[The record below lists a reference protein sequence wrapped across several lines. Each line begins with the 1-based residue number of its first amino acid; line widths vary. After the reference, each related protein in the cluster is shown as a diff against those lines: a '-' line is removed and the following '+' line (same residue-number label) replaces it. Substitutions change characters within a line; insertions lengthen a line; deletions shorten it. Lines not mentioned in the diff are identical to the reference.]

1 MTLAQAK
8 TRHAQQAAEI
18 RRHDHL
24 YYVEAKPTV
33 SDYDY
38 DQIYQELVNLEEKYP
53 DLVTPESPTQRV
65 AGKPSEGFKRI
76 HHKIPMLSLEKIKAA
91 DHPTSAEEPDVEK
104 RKRQQDENT
113 LKELESFDATMHK
126 QLGKDRIEYVM
137 EPKADGV
144 SICVHYRK
152 GKLVLGATRGDGQEG
167 DDITT
172 NIRTIRSLPLELK
185 TDDPPELLEVRGEAY
200 ISMAEFEKLNDKL
213 REAGEKP
220 FPNARNA
227 TAGTLKQLD
236 PKLVAERPISI
247 VFYAV
252 GMCEGIEFTTHA
264 EVLET
269 LKKFG
274 LPTQKL
280 WWKCDGIE
288 AVEKAYLKNVVAQ
301 YDEKADLR
309 TKLPYEIDGIVL
321 KVNDME
327 DWERIPMK
335 ARAPGYA
342 IVHKPIPW
350 ITPAETKL
358 NNITVQVGR
367 TGVLTPVA
375 ELEPVFLQGST
386 IARATL
392 HNEDE
397 IKRKDIR
404 IGDTVVVRKAGMV
417 IPEVVEVV
425 KSKRPSSTHEFD
437 FYKHIHGKCP
447 VCGGT
452 VARDPK
458 YSAWR
463 CENLHCPA
471 QATRRVEFFTA
482 RSALDIESVGGIVA
496 DALVVRGLIKDPLDL
511 FALKV
516 EQMAVL
522 NLGDEESPRM
532 FGQKNA
538 EKAWNAIQRTRTF
551 PLSRWLFG
559 LAIPDV
565 GKISAGQLAAFHAT
579 IEDVAHSK
587 ILQDVI
593 AYHEK
598 TEQARQLKKE
608 NPERAEKIKAEAEA
622 AAQRL
627 LEIGFAQKSQ
637 RKNEKDAGIVTEL
650 GPVVAQSVLDYFASA
665 EGKNNILRMKE
676 LNIHPASEKVDLK
689 AKAALPFAGKVFV
702 LTGTLPTMSRE
713 EAGAKIEALGGK
725 VTGSVSKN
733 TDYVLAG
740 AEAGSKLE
748 KAKELGVKIIDESG
762 FQKMCES

>member
-8 TRHAQQAAEI
+8 ARHEQLAAEI
-18 RRHDHL
+18 RRHDTL
-24 YYVEAKPTV
+24 YYVEARPDI
-33 SDYDY
+33 SDFDYDRL
-38 DQIYQELVNLEEKYP
+38 YQELLDLETKHPE
-53 DLVTPESPTQRV
+53 LITPQSPSQRIGGKPV
-65 AGKPSEGFKRI
+65 AGFNRVE
-76 HHKIPMLSLEKIKAA
+76 HKVPMLSLEKIKAA
-91 DHPTSAEEPDVEK
+91 DHPTTEEEPDVEL

-113 LKELESFDATMHK
+113 LAELENFDASIRK
-126 QLGKDRIEYVM
+126 QLGTDRVEYVM
-137 EPKADGV
+137 EPKVDGV
-144 SICVHYRK
+144 SICVHYRH
-152 GKLVLGATRGDGQEG
+152 GKLMLGATRGDGREG

-172 NIRTIRSLPLELK
+172 NIRTIRAVPLELK
-185 TDDPPELLEVRGEAY
+185 MEHPPALLEVRGEAY
-200 ISMAEFEKLNDKL
+200 ISIHEFEKLNKQL
-213 REAGEKP
+213 EAEGEKP

-236 PKLVAERPISI
+236 PQLVAKRPISV
-247 VFYAV
+247 VFYAI
-252 GMCEGIEFTTHA
+252 GDTEGISFTSHA
-264 EVLET
+264 QVLES

-280 WWKCDGIE
+280 WWKCDGLE
-288 AVEKAYLKNVVAQ
+288 EVNECYRKNIVHN
-301 YDEKADLR
+301 YDEKNDLR
-309 TKLPYEIDGIVL
+309 SKLPYEIDGIVL
-321 KVNDME
+321 KVNSME
-327 DWERIPMK
+327 DWKRIPMK

-350 ITPAETKL
+350 ITPAETVLK
-358 NNITVQVGR
+358 NITVQVGR

-425 KSKRPSSTHEFD
+425 KSKRPAGTHEFD
-437 FYKHIHGKCP
+437 FIKHIHNKCP

-463 CENLHCPA
+463 CENLQCPA
-471 QATRRVEFFTA
+471 QATRRLEFFTA
-482 RSALDIESVGGIVA
+482 RGALDIESIGGVVA
-496 DALVVRGLIKDPLDL
+496 DALVERGLVRDPLDL
-511 FALKV
+511 FALKA
-516 EQMAVL
+516 EQMGTL

-538 EKAWNAIQRTRTF
+538 DKAWNAIQRTRNF
-551 PLSRWLFG
+551 PLSRWIFG

-565 GKISAGQLAAFHAT
+565 GKITAGQLAAFHET
-579 IEDVAHSK
+579 IEDVAQSELLRD
-587 ILQDVI
+587 II

-598 TEQARQLKKE
+598 TEASKGLRKEKPEEFEKLKS
-608 NPERAEKIKAEAEA
+608 EAEG

-627 LEIGFAQKSQ
+627 LNAGFAQKSQ
-637 RKNEKDAGIVTEL
+637 RKNEKDAGIVTEV
-650 GPVVAQSVLDYFASA
+650 GPVVAQSVLDFFASTQGRA
-665 EGKNNILRMKE
+665 IMRRMKE
-676 LNIHPASEKVDLK
+676 LGIHPQSEKVDLTK
-689 AKAALPFAGKVFV
+689 KAALPFAGKTFV
-702 LTGTLPTMSRE
+702 LTGTLPTMTRE

-748 KAKELGVKIIDESG
+748 KAQTLGVKVIDEAE
-762 FQKMCES
+762 FVKMTSH